1 MNTLG
6 TVRTRR
12 YLAGGDVVVQWTLD
26 DTRTL
31 HPLALTVEPVQ
42 TGWWVR
48 QLAHGCGAERIYYKA
63 VEQLLRDVADDP
75 QLADHAVQAYATI
88 GEPFLL
94 GRPEPVEQVP
104 TGAGRPLRY
113 GEDHLRK
120 VVRDYRR
127 LLAVG
132 HPTPVDFLAER
143 CHVTRGTVG
152 GWLRTARRRG
162 WLAEDERVQ
171 R

>member
-31 HPLALTVEPVQ
+31 HPLALTVEPIAA
-42 TGWWVR
+42 GS
-48 QLAHGCGAERIYYKA
+48 
-63 VEQLLRDVADDP
+63 VEHLLRDVAEDA

-88 GEPFLL
+88 GEPFLQ

-132 HPTPVDFLAER
+132 HPTPVDFIAER
-143 CHVTRGTVG
+143 CSVTRGTVG